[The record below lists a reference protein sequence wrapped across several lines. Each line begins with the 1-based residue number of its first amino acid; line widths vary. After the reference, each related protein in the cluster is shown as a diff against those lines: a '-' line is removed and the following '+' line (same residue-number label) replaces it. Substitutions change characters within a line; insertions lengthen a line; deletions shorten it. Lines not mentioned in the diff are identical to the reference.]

1 MSDAA
6 PLGGAGP
13 VGAAASVHS
22 ERVLAGRYR
31 LKRLIA
37 KGGMAEVWEAVDEIL
52 GRPVAVKILHPHLA
66 ADESFRERFRRE
78 AIAAARLAHPNVVAT
93 FDTGTD
99 GGITFIVMELVDSPT
114 LRQALNDAGPMEP
127 GRVVHI
133 GAQVADALHYAHRA
147 GVVHRD
153 IKPANILICP
163 DGRVKV
169 ADFGIAKAVEDSEPS
184 HPSPSE
190 ALTGTGTIVGTA
202 QYLSPEQVD
211 GRAVDGRADVYAV
224 GVVLYEMLCGRPPF
238 TGETDMAVA
247 LKHITTD
254 PLAPRQVKAGIPPAL
269 EQVVLRALAKA
280 PEARYQSAA
289 ELQSALLAVDL
300 SGRDPRPGAVD
311 PGAPTGVVAAPPPAY
326 APAPA
331 RHDHTPP
338 RGVPPSFVQ
347 SERRWLVP
355 TVAIVAVA
363 LTLGIVGILFA
374 RSDTGRRMLDDGT
387 AAQEPAG
394 GGQKAIPRPTPLAFD
409 PPPGSEAEHDDELP
423 FLVDGDPSSV
433 WRTESY
439 STSRFGGLKPGVGVI
454 LRLDGAHKLSELKV
468 TSPSQGWSAEVLV
481 ADAPRTTK
489 EAWGTPVAT
498 KRGIAGG
505 TTTFD
510 LGDRTGGAVLLWI
523 TDLGEGNSTVSI
535 GELSVG

>member
-1 MSDAA
+1 M

-13 VGAAASVHS
+13 AGASASVHS
-22 ERVLAGRYR
+22 ETVLAGRYR

-37 KGGMAEVWEAVDEIL
+37 KGGMAEVWQAIDDIL

-99 GGITFIVMELVDSPT
+99 AGITFIVMELVDSPT
-114 LRQALNDAGPMEP
+114 LRQALNDGGPMAP

-133 GAQVADALHYAHRA
+133 GAQVADALQYAHKA

-169 ADFGIAKAVEDSEPS
+169 ADFGIAKAVEDSEIS
-184 HPSPSE
+184 QPSPSE
-190 ALTGTGTIVGTA
+190 ALTGAGTIVGTA

-211 GRAVDGRADVYAV
+211 GRAVDGRADVYAL

-254 PLAPRQVKAGIPPAL
+254 PLSPGQVRAGIPPAL

-280 PEARYQSAA
+280 PEARHQSAA
-289 ELQSALLAVDL
+289 ELQTALLSVDL
-300 SGRDPRPGAVD
+300 DGREPVVRPVD
-311 PGAPTGVVAAPPPAY
+311 VGAPTGVVAAPPVARP
-326 APAPA
+326 

-347 SERRWLVP
+347 SERKWMVP

-363 LTLGIVGILFA
+363 LTLGIVGILFV
-374 RSDTGRRMLDDGT
+374 RSDTGRRLVGGPTPAD
-387 AAQEPAG
+387 EPSATP
-394 GGQKAIPRPTPLAFD
+394 KSIPRPTPLAFD
-409 PPPGSEAEHDDELP
+409 PPPGGGEEHDDELP
-423 FLVDGDPSSV
+423 FLVDRDPSSV

-439 STSRFGGLKPGVGVI
+439 ASSRFGGLKPGVGVI
-454 LRLDGAHKLSELKV
+454 LQLDGPHKLKELKMI
-468 TSPSQGWSAEVLV
+468 SPTEGWSAEVLV
-481 ADAPRTTK
+481 ADAPKTTRD
-489 EAWGTPVAT
+489 AWGAPVAT
-498 KRGIAGG
+498 KRAIAGG
-505 TTTFD
+505 STTFD
-510 LGDRTGGAVLLWI
+510 LRDRTGGAVLLWI
-523 TDLGEGNSTVSI
+523 TDLGEGNSAVSI
-535 GELSVG
+535 GELTVA